1 MKPPRCTPYSLKAF
15 QWYEEHGGGHH
26 GSGDFN
32 VMNKTYK
39 MNKQPSLIYRFF
51 FNDFLYMEKS
61 FWHVFLG
68 NGACLVNLN
77 DICMHFGVNTIKGA
91 KNHVK

>member
-61 FWHVFLG
+61 F
-68 NGACLVNLN
+68 
-77 DICMHFGVNTIKGA
+77 
-91 KNHVK
+91 

>member
-15 QWYEEHGGGHH
+15 QWYEKHGGGHH

-39 MNKQPSLIYRFF
+39 MNKQPSLIYRFLLMIF
-51 FNDFLYMEKS
+51 YTWKNPFDTS
-61 FWHVFLG
+61 FLG
-68 NGACLVNLN
+68 MV
-77 DICMHFGVNTIKGA
+77 
-91 KNHVK
+91 HVW

>member
-1 MKPPRCTPYSLKAF
+1 MK
-15 QWYEEHGGGHH
+15 
-26 GSGDFN
+26 
-32 VMNKTYK
+32 
-39 MNKQPSLIYRFF
+39 
-51 FNDFLYMEKS
+51 KS

-68 NGACLVNLN
+68 NDARLVNLN